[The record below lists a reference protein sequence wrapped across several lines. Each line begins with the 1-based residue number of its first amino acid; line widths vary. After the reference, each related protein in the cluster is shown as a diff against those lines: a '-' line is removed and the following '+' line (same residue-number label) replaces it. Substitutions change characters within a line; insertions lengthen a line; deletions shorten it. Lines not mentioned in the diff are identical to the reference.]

1 MNTDMHILVNII
13 NNLAEN
19 LCTLVQWL
27 NFHTVLVLIPQ
38 QAITV
43 IYRCLVTVCLC
54 KVTGM
59 VVGRW
64 LLE

>member
-38 QAITV
+38 QAITA
-43 IYRCLVTVCLC
+43 IYRCLVTGDGVF
-54 KVTGM
+54 V
-59 VVGRW
+59 
-64 LLE
+64 